1 MNFGNTQV
9 CCSNMVGTIIL
20 NCICSFLSH
29 LKKKKRI
36 KLFYKK
42 AEFCAM

>member
-9 CCSNMVGTIIL
+9 CWSNMVGTIIL

-29 LKKKKRI
+29 LKNKETH
-36 KLFYKK
+36 K
-42 AEFCAM
+42 AFLQES